1 MPSASVSDHPR
12 ESRGKKAAAAAPS
25 NISLSTDNKEVAAAY
40 VDMVRDKKRMNR
52 LKEWSTMGNN
62 QKGVREGR
70 ELLGYW
76 VTHNPHEIEN
86 MRE

>member
-1 MPSASVSDHPR
+1 
-12 ESRGKKAAAAAPS
+12 
-25 NISLSTDNKEVAAAY
+25 
-40 VDMVRDKKRMNR
+40 MVRDKKRMNR